1 MSDQLRSS
9 AYLSQGRILRLGKQ
23 LVAQPTLSAQ
33 VALIVDTAAQ
43 LVQGEANLWLAET
56 IYPSL
61 VLQEPP
67 VSPTA
72 PPTDLM
78 RCAFEAGQTVRSSHR
93 EQVCQERQEP
103 ARDGTVVALPLLS
116 HDTVLGV
123 LEVSR
128 PDGPPFCEDEME
140 LLNGLAIQSSI
151 ALQSARQAAVER
163 WQAEQL
169 SLVRRVSAQV
179 ADVFDLDELAQRVT
193 RLILETFKY
202 YFVAFFT
209 LEPSQGTLNCQ
220 ASASRDESPLD
231 GSKQAPVAQVPLGD
245 GIIGSAAQTG
255 AEIVANDVSNEPR
268 YRYVDALPATRS
280 EVALPLRIETRVLG
294 VLDVQSDRANAFDEN
309 TVLVLRVLAD
319 SIAMAV
325 EHSRL
330 YSDLRRR
337 ADQLSAVAV
346 VGRAVASILD
356 IDVLFEE
363 VVSLIQRQFGYSHV
377 YLFTVDPARDQIVCR
392 AGIDAPFEGLKSAGC
407 VLDLDDS
414 QGLVPWVVSHGES
427 VICNDMSTDSRCRP
441 SHLPPVDA
449 RAELVVPLI
458 YGERVLG
465 ALNVRSDR
473 AGTFGD
479 EDQFLFEALADS
491 VATAIRNA
499 NLYRSERW
507 RRQVADSL
515 REVAGLLSSSRALDD
530 VLEAILAELER
541 TLPCDVASVWLLQD
555 GILCLSAVRGPLADM
570 CVDTLSS
577 DADSWLGQALSADQ
591 PIVRTVESP
600 PEPAGVALG
609 FPPDYSAIAAPLRV
623 GDRSLG
629 VLALAHRTP
638 DQYGTES
645 RMITAAFASH
655 AAVAIENAR
664 LYQEA
669 QELARISTVMLQVAE
684 ATRSLTTLDQ
694 VLETAAHLVPTL
706 VGVDR
711 CAVLLWD
718 DGAAMFVPA
727 AASGLTESQRDTFEQ
742 WIVAPGEEPAFD
754 DLRRKQVPI
763 FVYDVMTDS
772 RLSDL
777 VVWDLGFESLLLLP
791 LLGQDEVLGAMLID
805 YQTDWSEFETV
816 GVRTIRDERLVIIQG
831 VALQTAAA
839 IENTRL
845 REAQRE
851 EAYVSAALLQVAQAV
866 ANLNNLDDILSTIA
880 RIMPILVGVEW
891 CVIFLWDDAEFV
903 FRPAQ
908 AFGVPREAQANLLA
922 QQYAPGGF
930 GLLDT
935 VRACDCPIVYPLDP
949 SLDTAG
955 QPSVGYE
962 EGPEEDELIQ
972 VPQDFCAFLP
982 RGTHSSEQQESSHP
996 LLAVPLSVKGDVLG
1010 AMLLEE
1016 VSTSRRFRQRT
1027 KARWME
1033 IITGIAHQA
1042 ALAVQGDRLQQ
1053 EMTERERL
1061 ERELQLAHEIQQTFM
1076 PARWLDFS
1084 GWDLAFAW
1092 RAARQVAGD
1101 FYDFF
1106 ELPGGRLG
1114 LVIADVA
1121 DKGMPAA
1128 LFMALTRTLMRAAAL
1143 EEVSPAAAVGR
1154 VNDLLVPDAQSGMFV
1169 TAVYAVVSLE
1179 TGELTYANAGHNL
1192 PLLWRS
1198 RTGEL
1203 EQLEK
1208 GGIALGVIDGARVD
1222 EYVVSLERGDSLVF
1236 YTDGIT
1242 EAFSAQDEIYGEERL
1257 RATIR
1262 AVSDGSAQDIMDAID
1277 GSVEGFMADGV
1288 PSDDRTIM
1296 VLRRLD

>member
-1 MSDQLRSS
+1 MAS
-9 AYLSQGRILRLGKQ
+9 AYLSQERILRLGEQ

-33 VALIVDTAAQ
+33 VALIVDTATQ
-43 LVQGEANLWLAET
+43 LVQSEANLWLAET
-56 IYPSL
+56 VYPSV

-72 PPTDLM
+72 PLTDLM
-78 RCAFEAGQTVRSSHR
+78 RRALEARQAVRSSQR
-93 EQVCQERQEP
+93 EPVCHEGSES
-103 ARDGTVVALPLLS
+103 AGDGTAVALPLLS
-116 HDTVLGV
+116 HETVLGV
-123 LEVSR
+123 LEVRR
-128 PDGPPFCEDEME
+128 PDGPPFCENEME

-151 ALQSARQAAVER
+151 ALQAARQAAVER

-193 RLILETFKY
+193 RLILQTFGY
-202 YFVAFFT
+202 YFVALFT
-209 LEPSQGTLNCQ
+209 LEPSQGTLNCR

-231 GSKQAPVAQVPLGD
+231 GGKQAPVVQVPLGD

-255 AEIVANDVSNEPR
+255 TEIVANDVSHESR

-280 EVALPLRIETRVLG
+280 EVALPLIIETRVLG
-294 VLDVQSDRANAFDEN
+294 VLDVQSDHADAFDEN

-363 VVSLIQRQFGYSHV
+363 VVRLIQRQFGYSHV
-377 YLFTVDPARDQIVCR
+377 YLFTVDPARNQVVCR
-392 AGIDAPFEGLKSAGC
+392 AGIDTSCDPLETVEC
-407 VLDLDDS
+407 TLDRDDS
-414 QGLVPWVVSHGES
+414 QGIVPWVICHGET
-427 VICNDMSTDSRCRP
+427 VICNDTNVDSRCRP
-441 SHLPPVDA
+441 SHLPPVDT
-449 RAELVVPLI
+449 RAELAVPLI

-473 AGTFGD
+473 PGTFGD

-491 VATAIRNA
+491 IATAIRNA
-499 NLYRSERW
+499 NLYRSEQW

-530 VLEAILAELER
+530 VLEAILVELER
-541 TLPCDVASVWLLQD
+541 TLPCDVASVWLLQN
-555 GILCLSAVRGPLADM
+555 GSLCLSAVRGLGADVP
-570 CVDTLSS
+570 VDTLSA
-577 DADSWLGQALSADQ
+577 DADSWLGQALGVDQ
-591 PIVRTVESP
+591 PIVRTAESP
-600 PEPAGVALG
+600 GEPTGAALG

-623 GDRSLG
+623 GDRPLG
-629 VLALAHRTP
+629 VLALAHRASER
-638 DQYGTES
+638 YGSES
-645 RMITAAFASH
+645 RTITAAFASY

-694 VLETAAHLVPTL
+694 VLETVAHLVPTL

-711 CAVLLWD
+711 CAIFLWD
-718 DGAAMFVPA
+718 DGVGMFVPA
-727 AASGLTESQRDTFEQ
+727 AASGLTESQQDTFEQ

-754 DLRRKQVPI
+754 DLRRKQMPI

-772 RLSDL
+772 RLSTL

-791 LLGQDEVLGAMLID
+791 LLGQDQVLGAMLID
-805 YQTDWSEFETV
+805 YQTDWSELDAI

-831 VALQTAAA
+831 IALQTAAA

-866 ANLNNLDDILSTIA
+866 ANLNDLDDILSTVA

-891 CVIFLWDDAEFV
+891 CVIFLWDDAESI

-908 AFGVPREAQANLLA
+908 AFGIPREAQASLLA
-922 QQYAPGGF
+922 QQYAPDSF

-935 VRACDCPIVYPLDP
+935 VRGCDCHVVYPSDP
-949 SLDTAG
+949 SLETVG
-955 QPSVGYE
+955 QRSAGYE
-962 EGPEEDELIQ
+962 EGPADELIQ
-972 VPQDFCAFLP
+972 VPLDFRAFLP
-982 RGTHSSEQQESSHP
+982 QDTRSSERQTSSHP

-1010 AMLLEE
+1010 VMLLEE
-1016 VSTSRRFRQRT
+1016 VSTSRRFRQGT

-1042 ALAVQGDRLQQ
+1042 ALAVQSDRLQQ

-1076 PARWLDFS
+1076 PSRWLDFS
-1084 GWDLAFAW
+1084 GWDLAFTW

-1143 EEVSPAAAVGR
+1143 EEASPAAAVGR

-1169 TAVYAVVSLE
+1169 TALYAVVSLE

-1208 GGIALGVIDGARVD
+1208 GGIALGVVDGARVD
-1222 EYVVSLERGDSLVF
+1222 EHVVSLEPGDSLVF

-1257 RATIR
+1257 RAIIQ
-1262 AVSDGSAQDIMDAID
+1262 AVRDGSAQEIMDAID
-1277 GSVEGFMADGV
+1277 GSVEDFVAGAA

-1296 VLRRLD
+1296 VLRRLLTRQ